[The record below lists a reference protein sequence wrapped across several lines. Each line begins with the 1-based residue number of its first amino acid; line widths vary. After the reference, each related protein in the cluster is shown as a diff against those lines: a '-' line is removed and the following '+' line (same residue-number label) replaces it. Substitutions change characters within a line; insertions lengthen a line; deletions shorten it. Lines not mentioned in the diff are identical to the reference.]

1 MDRLIELQPDFWQ
14 AALETLYMTSV
25 ALVMGGILGMA
36 WGVMLYVSRPGG
48 IMPNRAVSGIVNTI
62 INFFRPIPF
71 VIFIAA
77 ISQPLARL
85 IIGTGI
91 GTNAGAFAIGLAASF
106 AIGRIVEQHLV
117 SVPKGVIEAARS
129 MGAGP
134 WRILFTVAIPEA
146 LGPLILGYTFVV
158 VALIDMTAMAGLI
171 GGGGLGA
178 FAQIYGFRQF
188 EPVVMWAAI
197 FLIVAFVHL
206 VQLLG
211 NRLARR
217 VMRR

>member
-1 MDRLIELQPDFWQ
+1 MDRLNELWPEFWQ
-14 AALETLYMTSV
+14 AALETLYMTSF
-25 ALVMGGILGMA
+25 ALVLGGILGLA
-36 WGVMLYVSRPGG
+36 VGVLLYVTRPGG
-48 IMPNRAVSGIVNTI
+48 LMPNRVVSGLINFVV
-62 INFFRPIPF
+62 NFFRPIPF
-71 VIFIAA
+71 VIFMAVA
-77 ISQPLARL
+77 QPFARL
-85 IIGTGI
+85 VVGSGI
-91 GTNAGAFAIGLAASF
+91 GTTAGAFIIGLAAAF

-117 SVPKGVIEAARS
+117 SVSPGVIEAARA

-134 WRILFTVAIPEA
+134 WRILFTVAIPES
-146 LGPLILGYTFVV
+146 LGPLILGYTFIV

-188 EPVVMWAAI
+188 EPLVMWAAI
-197 FLIVAFVHL
+197 ILIVVFVHF

-211 NRLARR
+211 TRLARK

>member
-1 MDRLIELQPDFWQ
+1 MDRLVELQPEFWK
-14 AALETLYMTSV
+14 AALETLYMTSF
-25 ALVMGGILGMA
+25 ALLMGGVLGLA
-36 WGVMLYVSRPGG
+36 WGVTLYVSRPGG
-48 IMPNRAVSGIVNTI
+48 IMPNRPLSVIVNGV

-77 ISQPLARL
+77 ISQPLAR
-85 IIGTGI
+85 IVVGTGI
-91 GTNAGAFAIGLAASF
+91 GINAGAFAIGLAASF

-117 SVPKGVIEAARS
+117 SVPAGVIEAARS

-146 LGPLILGYTFVV
+146 LGPLILGYTFVI

-178 FAQIYGFRQF
+178 FAQVYGFRQF

-197 FLIVAFVHL
+197 VLIVVFVHL

>member
-1 MDRLIELQPDFWQ
+1 MDKLNELWPEFWD
-14 AALETLYMTSV
+14 AALETLYMTTY
-25 ALVMGGILGMA
+25 ALVLAGILGTLI
-36 WGVMLYVSRPGG
+36 GIGLYVTRPGG
-48 IMPNRAVSGIVNTI
+48 LMQNRLVNGVLELLV
-62 INFFRPIPF
+62 NFFRPIPF
-71 VIFIAA
+71 VIFIAVL
-77 ISQPLARL
+77 QPVTRAV
-85 IIGTGI
+85 IGIGI
-91 GTNAGAFAIGLAASF
+91 GTTAGAFAIGIAAAF

-117 SVPKGVIEAARS
+117 SVSPGVIEAARS

-134 WRILFTVAIPEA
+134 WRILFTVAIPES
-146 LGPLILGYTFVV
+146 LGPLILGYTFIV

-178 FAQIYGFRQF
+178 FAQIYGFRKF

-197 FLIVAFVHL
+197 ILIVVFVHL

-211 NRLARR
+211 TRLARV